1 MLALEEIQDSD
12 IAIIGMACSFPG
24 ARDIDTFWQNMCQGV
39 ETINVFADNEIAKSD
54 RAFLNQTNYVKA
66 GSILSGIENFDAA
79 FFGYSPK
86 EAETM
91 DPQHRVFLECA
102 WEALESAG
110 YNSDSYQGAVGIY
123 AGSGPNT
130 YFLNNVFPGREFA
143 NCRSFFEPMN
153 DLHLT
158 LGNEKDFLTTRVSYK
173 LNLKGPSFNVQTAC
187 STSLVAVHLAC
198 QALMSGECDIA
209 LAGGVSIR
217 VPQQVGYLYQEGMIF
232 SPDGHNRTFDAKAQ
246 GTVFGNGAGVVVLKS
261 LNEAIADGDN
271 IYAVIK
277 GSAINND
284 GADKIGYTAPS
295 VDGQKDVI
303 SEALAAA
310 DIDAET
316 ISYIEA
322 HGTGT
327 SIGDPIEIDAL
338 TQVFREYTSKK
349 GFCAVGT
356 VKTNVGHLM
365 MAAGISG
372 LIKTILSLKYKQI
385 PPSLHFNE
393 PNPQIDFANSP
404 FYVNT
409 QLSEWETNGIP
420 RRAGVSSFGMGGT
433 NAHIVLEEAPKI
445 PEVVNDLDR
454 DFHLLTLSAKSQL
467 ALHALAQ
474 RYDDYL
480 NDHPELSLA
489 NICFTANVGRKH
501 FNHRLALV
509 GQSVQQIREQ
519 LNNVVKQDATLEN
532 NYQKTGT
539 KQIAF
544 LFTGQ
549 GSQYEDMGLRLYET
563 QPTFRKVIDQC
574 DEILR
579 SYLDIPLL
587 EVLYVGDKSSTASDN
602 VRLNQTAYTQPA
614 LFALE
619 YALAE
624 LWKSWGI
631 EPDIVMG
638 HSVGEY
644 VAACVAGVFNLEDG
658 LKLIAERARLMQ
670 SLPQN
675 GEMVVVMANYE
686 LVKDAIEPYKQQVS
700 IAAIN
705 GPDNIVI
712 SGEQQCIQS
721 ILANLRG
728 FKTKKLPVSHAF
740 HSPLMATMLADF
752 ELQAQ
757 TVAFSPPQI
766 KLISNVTGKL
776 IGDEVATST
785 YWCQHVCSSVKF
797 ANSMVSLNQLNIDVL
812 IEIGPNPILLGMG
825 RQCLPEHDGLWLPS
839 LRSGQADWQQL
850 LSSLGQL
857 YTAGV
862 RVDWEGFNQ
871 DYTHQRVELPTYPF
885 QRQRHWLDDISE
897 IPSQYSLNKQNDSKN
912 HPLLG
917 QQLYLAGSDDL
928 YFESRINPN
937 WKHLTYLA
945 DHKVADIVL
954 MPLTAYLEMAWA
966 AGIAVFNY
974 DNFAVENVFVH
985 QALILPEDELKSLQ
999 LILKKTENAS
1009 VYLFEI
1015 YCSLVDT
1022 SVDPSWTQLV
1032 SGQLTNNFSEIS
1044 FPNNNHKEKLAE
1056 INFEELQAR
1065 CTEQISPTD
1074 FYTSYYMDYG
1084 PSFKL
1089 VQQFW
1094 KNDNEVLAQ
1103 LEVPSVLLD
1112 NYYLHPAILDAAGH
1126 ILGELLPRDSYLP
1139 MVVEQ
1144 LRIYSQPN
1152 TILWSYGKIRHDPS
1166 GNMDTIA
1173 GDVWLFDE
1181 QGNIIASM
1189 LGTTVKR
1196 ADPTL
1201 LQKTE
1206 NIKDYLY
1213 NESWQIKAATTINLD
1228 KNTQG
1233 KWLIFADQLGIATEL
1248 AASLS
1253 QSGHSPVLVYHGE
1266 VYEQLSKT
1274 HYCLNPGEPSD
1285 FQQLIK
1291 TLQSD
1296 VLYQGIVHLWSL
1308 DELSNDYDVSNLLSC
1323 GSILHLVQALSQ
1335 TNISSHLWLVTQ
1347 GAQPVGE
1354 PTKLQIQQAPVW
1366 GLSQVINLEYPEFH
1380 CASLDLENRTPAKA
1394 AAQHLITELLSSDR
1408 ETRIAYRH
1416 GVRHVAR
1423 LQPFTAN
1430 NEMFQVRMENY
1441 GLLEN
1446 LQLKPMTRCQPGPNK
1461 VEIQVRAAGLNFR
1474 DILNVLGMLKTYYAE
1489 QLGIHNASDI
1499 PLGFE
1504 CAGTIVAVGAEVTNY
1519 KVGDNVIALAD
1530 GSLASFVIVP
1540 VENIAH
1546 KPEKLSFEE
1555 AATIPVAF
1563 STAYY
1568 ALHHLANIKATDR
1581 VLIHAAAGGVGQ
1593 AAVQLAK
1600 RAGAEIFGTASQ
1612 PKWDYLKSMGV
1623 SHVMNSRTTEFADNI
1638 NNLTNG
1644 LGVDIVVNSLSGEF
1658 IEKSFD
1664 IIAENGRF
1672 IELGKM
1678 DIWDDQQVQAHSPG
1692 VSYFPFDFRD
1702 EYLADPD
1709 LVPTIWDKLVIAF
1722 NEGSLKPLPHTIF
1735 PIQDVVEAFRF
1746 MQQAKHVGKIVLS
1759 MPEVNSNK
1767 TEIHQDGS
1775 YLITGGLGG
1784 LGLKVANWLIDQG
1797 AQHLILTGRQGT
1809 NSTQAQTAV
1818 QEMRQRGAN
1827 VLVVKAD
1834 VSKLDDVTH
1843 LLEKC
1848 PNSLRGIFHA
1858 AGVLDDGILEQQ
1870 SLARFEQVMAPKAAG
1885 AWYLHNLT
1893 QHYPLDL
1900 FVCFSSTTAILG
1912 SPGQG
1917 NYAAANAFL
1926 DALVHHRRAL
1936 GLPGLSINW
1945 GGWAEVGMAARLSER
1960 VRQRF
1965 ISQGMNFIAP
1975 ELGLQILGELISKN
1989 ATQAVVMSLDWSKW
2003 LRQIP
2008 KITPF
2013 YDHFARAGMSEKTVE
2028 ADTSPQDFRGKIEDA
2043 PQNQRRNMLL
2053 ALVQEL
2059 VNKVLGKGPSGE
2071 PLGLQQGFFEY
2082 GMDSLTSIELRNYL
2096 QTSFGCSLSSTL
2108 VFNYSTIETLVDYL
2122 ATEVLA
2128 LDESISE
2135 ETQPEEK
2142 DDVLA
2147 TEVKQLSEEEAE
2159 ALLIDELEKI

>member
-1 MLALEEIQDSD
+1 MNQMLDPEIQDSD
-12 IAIIGMACSFPG
+12 IAIIGMACRFPG
-24 ARDIDTFWQNMCQGV
+24 ARDIDTFWQNLCKGA
-39 ETINVFADNEIAKSD
+39 ETIAFFADNEIAKND
-54 RAFLNQTNYVKA
+54 RASLKQPNYVKA
-66 GSILSGIENFDAA
+66 GSILSGIEDFDAA
-79 FFGYSPK
+79 FFGYSTK

-130 YFLNNVFPGREFA
+130 YLFNNVFPNRQLA
-143 NCRSFFEPMN
+143 NRRSFFEPMN

-158 LGNEKDFLTTRVSYK
+158 LGNEKDFLPTRVSYK

-198 QALMSGECDIA
+198 QALISGECDIA
-209 LAGGVSIR
+209 LAGSVSIR

-232 SPDGHNRTFDAKAQ
+232 SPDGHCRTFDAKAQ
-246 GTVFGNGAGVVVLKS
+246 GTVFGNGAGVVVLKP

-295 VDGQKDVI
+295 VEGQATVI

-310 DIDAET
+310 NIEAQT
-316 ISYIEA
+316 ISFIEA

-327 SIGDPIEIDAL
+327 SMGDPIEIEAL
-338 TQVFREYTSKK
+338 SQVFREETSKK

-365 MAAGISG
+365 MAAGIAG
-372 LIKTILSLKYKQI
+372 LIKAVLSLKYKQI
-385 PPSLHFNE
+385 PPSLHFEE

-409 QLSEWETNGIP
+409 KLSDWETNGIP

-433 NAHIVLEEAPKI
+433 NAHIVLEEAPEI
-445 PEVVNDLDR
+445 VPEIVDVDR
-454 DFHLLTLSAKSQL
+454 DFHLLTLSAKSQP

-480 NDHPELSLA
+480 NAHPKVSLA
-489 NICFTANVGRKH
+489 NLCFTANVGRKH

-509 GQSVQQIREQ
+509 GQSAKQIREQ
-519 LNNVVKQDATLEN
+519 LNNVVALEN
-532 NYQKTGT
+532 NDHKTGT

-549 GSQYEDMGLRLYET
+549 GSQYENMGFQLYET
-563 QPTFRKVIDQC
+563 QPTFRKVIEQC

-579 SYLDIPLL
+579 SYLETPLL
-587 EVLYVGDKSSTASDN
+587 EVLYIGDKSPTTKGN
-602 VRLNQTAYTQPA
+602 LLLNQTAYTQPA

-670 SLPQN
+670 ALPQN
-675 GEMVVVMANYE
+675 GEMVVVMAGE
-686 LVKDAIEPYKQQVS
+686 ALVKDAIKPYTQQVS

-705 GPDNIVI
+705 GPENVVI
-712 SGEQQCIQS
+712 SGEQQAVRS
-721 ILANLRG
+721 ILASLRG
-728 FKTKKLPVSHAF
+728 IKTKTLPVSHAF
-740 HSPLMATMLADF
+740 HSPLMAAMLADF
-752 ELQAQ
+752 ERQAQ
-757 TVAFSPPQI
+757 KVAFSPPQI

-776 IGDEVATST
+776 IGDEIATPT
-785 YWCQHVCSSVKF
+785 YWCQHVCSPVKF
-797 ANSMVSLNQLNIDVL
+797 ANSMAALNQQKLEVL
-812 IEIGPNPILLGMG
+812 IEIGPTPTLLGMG

-862 RVDWEGFNQ
+862 RVDWEGFDQ
-871 DYTHQRVELPTYPF
+871 DYTRQRVELPTYPF
-885 QRQRHWLDDISE
+885 QRQRHWLDVSDS
-897 IPSQYSLNKQNDSKN
+897 PSQYSLNRQDEREN

-917 QQLYLAGSDDL
+917 QRLYLAGSEDL
-928 YFESRINPN
+928 YFESHINPN
-937 WKHLTYLA
+937 WEHFAYLA
-945 DHKVADIVL
+945 DHKVAEMVL

-966 AGIAVFNY
+966 AGMVAFKS

-985 QALILPEDELKSLQ
+985 QPLILPKDEIKSLQ
-999 LILKKTENAS
+999 LILKTKNAN

-1015 YCSLVDT
+1015 FSRADVNTYA
-1022 SVDPSWTQLV
+1022 DPTWTRLV
-1032 SGQLTNNFSEIS
+1032 SGQVRITNDVSD
-1044 FPNNNHKEKLAE
+1044 FPFINNNKVD
-1056 INFEELQAR
+1056 FGELQTR

-1074 FYTSYYMDYG
+1074 FYSAYYMDYG
-1084 PSFKL
+1084 PTFQL
-1089 VQQFW
+1089 VQQLW
-1094 KNDNEVLAQ
+1094 KNDDEVLGQ
-1103 LEVPSVLLD
+1103 LQVPPLLLD
-1112 NYYLHPAILDAAGH
+1112 NYYLHPAVLDAAGH

-1139 MVVEQ
+1139 MVIEQ
-1144 LRIYSQPN
+1144 LRIYRRPN
-1152 TILWSYGKIRHDPS
+1152 SILWSYGKIRREPS
-1166 GNMDTIA
+1166 GSLDTIA

-1181 QGNIIASM
+1181 QGNLIATM

-1196 ADPTL
+1196 ADLTQTETL
-1201 LQKTE
+1201 
-1206 NIKDYLY
+1206 KDCLY
-1213 NESWQIKAATTINLD
+1213 KETWQAKAVALG

-1233 KWLIFADQLGIATEL
+1233 KWLIFADQLGIGTEV
-1248 AASLS
+1248 ADILS
-1253 QSGHSPVLVYHGE
+1253 QSGHSPVLVSHGAA
-1266 VYEQLSKT
+1266 YEQVSQN
-1274 HYCLNPGEPSD
+1274 HYRLNPREPGD
-1285 FQQLIK
+1285 FQRLME
-1291 TLQSD
+1291 TLQKEQ
-1296 VLYQGIVHLWSL
+1296 VVYQGIVHLWSL
-1308 DELSNDYDVSNLLSC
+1308 DELSSDDELSNLLSC

-1335 TNISSHLWLVTQ
+1335 TNLSSHLWLVTQ
-1347 GAQPVGE
+1347 GAQPVGGS
-1354 PTKLQIQQAPVW
+1354 TRLQIQQAPVW

-1380 CASLDLENRTPAKA
+1380 CTSLDLEQITP
-1394 AAQHLITELLSSDR
+1394 AQHLVTELLSPDR

-1423 LQPFTAN
+1423 LQPFSDN
-1430 NEMFQVRMENY
+1430 DQMFQVRMDNY
-1441 GLLEN
+1441 GLIEN

-1474 DILNVLGMLKTYYAE
+1474 DILNVLGMLETYYAE
-1489 QLGIHNASDI
+1489 QLGIHNASEV

-1504 CAGTIVAVGAEVTNY
+1504 CAGTIVAVGEGITDY
-1519 KVGDNVIALAD
+1519 KVGDDVIALAD
-1530 GSLASFVIVP
+1530 GSLASFVTVP
-1540 VENIAH
+1540 VENLAH

-1568 ALHHLANIKATDR
+1568 ALHHLANIGATDR

-1593 AAVQLAK
+1593 AAVQLAQH
-1600 RAGAEIFGTASQ
+1600 AGAEIFGTASQ
-1612 PKWDYLKSMGV
+1612 SKWDYLKSTGV
-1623 SHVMNSRTTEFADNI
+1623 SHVMNSRTLEFAEEI
-1638 NNLTNG
+1638 KHLTNEQ
-1644 LGVDIVVNSLSGEF
+1644 GVDIVLNSLNGDF

-1664 IIAENGRF
+1664 IIAKNGRF
-1672 IELGKM
+1672 VELGKV
-1678 DIWDDQQVQAHSPG
+1678 DIWDDQQVQAHRPD
-1692 VSYFPFDFRD
+1692 VSYFPFDFRE
-1702 EYLADPD
+1702 EYSVDPV
-1709 LVPTIWDKLVIAF
+1709 LVPTILDKLIIAF

-1735 PIQDVVEAFRF
+1735 PVQDVVEAFRF

-1759 MPEVNSNK
+1759 MPEVISNK
-1767 TEIHQDGS
+1767 SEIRQDGS

-1797 AQHLILTGRQGT
+1797 AQHLVLTGRQGAT
-1809 NSTQAQTAV
+1809 SPVAQTAV
-1818 QEMRQRGAN
+1818 QEMKQRGAE

-1834 VSKLDDVTH
+1834 VSKREDVAR

-1858 AGVLDDGILEQQ
+1858 AGILDDGILEQQ
-1870 SLARFEQVMAPKAAG
+1870 SFAKFERVMAPKATG
-1885 AWYLHNLT
+1885 AWYLHNLS
-1893 QHYPLDL
+1893 QHYPLDF
-1900 FVCFSSTTAILG
+1900 FVCFSSTTALLG
-1912 SPGQG
+1912 TPGQG

-1936 GLPGLSINW
+1936 GLPGLSIYG

-1965 ISQGMNFIAP
+1965 ISQGMNFIVP
-1975 ELGLQILGELISKN
+1975 EQGLQMLGKLMSQN
-1989 ATQAVVMSLDWSKW
+1989 VTQAVVMSLDWSKW
-2003 LRQIP
+2003 LRQFP
-2008 KITPF
+2008 KIAPF
-2013 YDHFARAGMSEKTVE
+2013 YENFAGAQVSEKTL
-2028 ADTSPQDFRGKIEDA
+2028 DTSLDFRGKIEAA
-2043 PQNQRRNMLL
+2043 PPNKRRSLL
-2053 ALVQEL
+2053 QAQIQEL
-2059 VNKVLGKGPSGE
+2059 VNKVLGKGSSGK

-2096 QTSFGCSLSSTL
+2096 QTSLDCSLSSTL
-2108 VFNYSTIETLVDYL
+2108 VFNYSTIEALVDYL

-2128 LDESISE
+2128 LDLSDV
-2135 ETQPEEK
+2135 ETPQAEK
-2142 DDVLA
+2142 DEVLA
-2147 TEVKQLSEEEAE
+2147 TEVKQLSEEDAE
-2159 ALLIDELEKI
+2159 ALLIEELEKF